1 MNKLCFEWVL
11 SLSGQQQKKLTP
23 SWQTNIM
30 QSKNKRMGLVLS
42 YRRLV
47 FGAWMSMQYNIVLLV
62 SNFVHLS

>member
-1 MNKLCFEWVL
+1 MGLEL
-11 SLSGQQQKKLTP
+11 EQLTTKKLTP

-47 FGAWMSMQYNIVLLV
+47 LGAWMSMQYNIVLLV